1 MTFRRI
7 LFFYQL
13 LTGLSDTSTGILL
26 IAAPAVTLHLM
37 GLSARSGSLLFL
49 SFVGVFV
56 LSVGVACLYGAWL
69 ARLPVF
75 AFRLREVWI
84 LTAIARGLV
93 AIFLLFKMLRGE
105 LEPGWSSAA
114 VSDGLLALI
123 QIVGLQRGWL
133 NIAQR

>member
-1 MTFRRI
+1 MTFRRV

-26 IAAPAVTLHLM
+26 IADPALTLHLM
-37 GLSARSGSLLFL
+37 GLSSGGGSLLYL

-69 ARLPVF
+69 AGLPVF

-84 LTAIARGLV
+84 LTGIARGFV
-93 AIFLLFKMLRGE
+93 AIFLLFQMLRGE

-114 VSDGLLALI
+114 VSDGLFALI

-133 NIAQR
+133 TVAQR